1 MGGCGAQYWLGY
13 AILCAAAI
21 VLLMTMGVW
30 AYFLDPGTEDDEQ
43 WMAAFVE
50 QWTGPYIVF
59 WLTAF
64 VSILSLMVK
73 RLWDLAINA
82 WVLPMGMLAPEVSTQ
97 VTLSA
102 SYSILSYA
110 AQWVF
115 SASEKVRKSNPV
127 QAPESALRGVAST
140 GLWSGDGAERTDR
153 ENRH

>member
-1 MGGCGAQYWLGY
+1 
-13 AILCAAAI
+13 
-21 VLLMTMGVW
+21 MGVW

-82 WVLPMGMLAPEVSTQ
+82 WVLPMGMLAGPGSLYT
-97 VTLSA
+97 SD
-102 SYSILSYA
+102 IIRI
-110 AQWVF
+110 VF
-115 SASEKVRKSNPV
+115 DFIVRGAVVFLGVRKGQEVKPGPSP
-127 QAPESALRGVAST
+127 
-140 GLWSGDGAERTDR
+140 
-153 ENRH
+153 